1 MKNEQIVSIILYVII
16 VLILLFALK
25 SERADTNCA
34 DTAQTI
40 CGPGKG
46 RAYYNSR
53 PLPGDSRETLLK
65 KLVRTANYDLVTV
78 HWRRVMIVAILVGFL
93 SAFVTRGRIPS
104 GKSLMVHVL
113 IGFLVGYADSIQ
125 YQAAVIRPTM
135 KQADDIA
142 ARLH

>member
-1 MKNEQIVSIILYVII
+1 MRNDQIATIVIYVIL

-25 SERADTNCA
+25 SERADVSCA

-53 PLPGDSRETLLK
+53 PLPGDSKATLLK

-78 HWRRVMIVAILVGFL
+78 HWRRVMIVAILGGFL
-93 SAFVTRGRIPS
+93 TAFVTRGRVPS
-104 GKSLMVHVL
+104 GKSLMVSVL
-113 IGFLVGYADSIQ
+113 IIFVIGYAADIQ
-125 YQAAVIRPTM
+125 YQASVVRPAM

-142 ARLH
+142 ARLN